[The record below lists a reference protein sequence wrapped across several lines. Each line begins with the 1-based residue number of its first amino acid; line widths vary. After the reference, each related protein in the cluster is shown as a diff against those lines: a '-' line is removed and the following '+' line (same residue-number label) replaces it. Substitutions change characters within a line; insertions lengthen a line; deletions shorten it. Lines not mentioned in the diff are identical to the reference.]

1 MQSDDKFLICTHA
14 TFRFAVKELG
24 VEAFDNRMIA
34 IDEFHHVSANP
45 ENRLGEYL
53 KQIIERD
60 KTHIVAMTGSYFRG
74 DSDAV
79 LMPEDEAKFNTV
91 TYTYYEQLNGYEYLK
106 TLDIG
111 YYFYNGSYVDSIMK
125 VLDPKERTIL
135 HIPNVNSGE
144 STKDKYKEVENIISQ
159 LGVLEGIDPD
169 TGFHLVKLPS
179 GDIIKVADLV
189 EDNPKKRS
197 KVLAALKD
205 PKQVDNRD
213 HVHIIIALGM
223 AKEGFDWIRCEH
235 ALTVGYRDSL
245 TEIVQIIGR
254 ATRDAPG
261 KTRAHFTNLIVEPDA
276 TQQNVSEAVNDTLK
290 AISASLLMEQVL
302 APRFEFKLKISA
314 ADDGEDEDDQTPPST
329 PNGSNSGKG
338 NDTVFIQDVPNGSI
352 VKIKPDH
359 VEVIIKGLRTP
370 KTPEA
375 RRICQHDLNDIL
387 ADFLQNKDSVALGG
401 NESVLPAD
409 LTVIAMGKVVRARY
423 PHLDDG
429 DIESIREAA
438 ISALNII
445 QDIKEKNVQID
456 DNTPFDVSGKLNV
469 NTAFV
474 DSISRYALDVREL
487 NIDMIEAIN
496 PFARAYSVLSKSMNE
511 KSFKMIA
518 EQIQARRVKITPEE
532 ARIYARRAVEFAR
545 VHNRKPDIASSDP
558 WEVQL
563 AKGAIAF
570 IEYKNKG
577 AYEPN
582 RGEKN

>member
-205 PKQVDNRD
+205 PK
-213 HVHIIIALGM
+213 
-223 AKEGFDWIRCEH
+223 
-235 ALTVGYRDSL
+235 TS
-245 TEIVQIIGR
+245 
-254 ATRDAPG
+254 
-261 KTRAHFTNLIVEPDA
+261 
-276 TQQNVSEAVNDTLK
+276 
-290 AISASLLMEQVL
+290 
-302 APRFEFKLKISA
+302 
-314 ADDGEDEDDQTPPST
+314 
-329 PNGSNSGKG
+329 
-338 NDTVFIQDVPNGSI
+338 
-352 VKIKPDH
+352 
-359 VEVIIKGLRTP
+359 
-370 KTPEA
+370 
-375 RRICQHDLNDIL
+375 
-387 ADFLQNKDSVALGG
+387 
-401 NESVLPAD
+401 
-409 LTVIAMGKVVRARY
+409 
-423 PHLDDG
+423 
-429 DIESIREAA
+429 
-438 ISALNII
+438 
-445 QDIKEKNVQID
+445 
-456 DNTPFDVSGKLNV
+456 
-469 NTAFV
+469 
-474 DSISRYALDVREL
+474 
-487 NIDMIEAIN
+487 
-496 PFARAYSVLSKSMNE
+496 
-511 KSFKMIA
+511 
-518 EQIQARRVKITPEE
+518 
-532 ARIYARRAVEFAR
+532 
-545 VHNRKPDIASSDP
+545 
-558 WEVQL
+558 
-563 AKGAIAF
+563 
-570 IEYKNKG
+570 
-577 AYEPN
+577 
-582 RGEKN
+582 